1 MAEKCIPVDK
11 ELCSTLSFGT
21 YSFPAEIFYDDLDE
35 YANNFVNWHKQREVE
50 ISQILEGEAEVQV
63 LEKKRPRP
71 GDTPHL
77 SDSKASALLPASQ
90 GIRLAQ

>member
-50 ISQILEGEAEVQV
+50 ISQILEGR
-63 LEKKRPRP
+63 LRYRFWRRR
-71 GDTPHL
+71 
-77 SDSKASALLPASQ
+77 SACGQ
-90 GIRLAQ
+90 ETYF